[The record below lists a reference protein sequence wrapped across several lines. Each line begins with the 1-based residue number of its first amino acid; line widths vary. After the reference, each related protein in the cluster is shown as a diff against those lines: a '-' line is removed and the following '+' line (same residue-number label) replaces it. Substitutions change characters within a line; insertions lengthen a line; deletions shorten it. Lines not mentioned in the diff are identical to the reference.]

1 MGHAMSSIALN
12 TRQEVERL
20 KAELEELRRENER
33 LAGLAYRDALTGLRN
48 RRLFTERLCEEVSR
62 LQRGR
67 KAGLSVVCV
76 DVNDFK
82 QVNDARGHAAGD
94 AALVAVG
101 QYLESLTRSCDVVC
115 RVGGDEFAILLP
127 DSDATQSQRIVNR
140 IRESLST
147 LETAGLG
154 SEPLAMGMATFQ
166 EGDDERCLLARAD
179 DEMYADKRRAHG
191 SQSGVYASAA

>member
-1 MGHAMSSIALN
+1 MSMVEPVAQ
-12 TRQEVERL
+12 QELQELR
-20 KAELEELRRENER
+20 AELEALRRENER

-48 RRLFTERLCEEVSR
+48 RRLFSERLSEELCR

-67 KAGLSVVCV
+67 KAGLSVICV

-82 QVNDARGHAAGD
+82 NINDAHGHAAGD

-101 QYLESLTRSCDVVC
+101 QLLESLTRSCDVVC

-127 DSDATQSQRIVNR
+127 DSDAAQSQRIVNR
-140 IRESLST
+140 IRENLSM
-147 LETAGLG
+147 LETVGLRT
-154 SEPLAMGMATFQ
+154 EPLALGVATFRD
-166 EGDDERCLLARAD
+166 GDDEHCLLARAD
-179 DEMYADKRRAHG
+179 DEMYADKRRTHG

>member
-1 MGHAMSSIALN
+1 MGHAMSTATMMN
-12 TRQEVERL
+12 TQQEVEQL
-20 KAELEELRRENER
+20 KAELEALRRENQR

-48 RRLFTERLCEEVSR
+48 RRLFSERLGEEVCR
-62 LQRGR
+62 LRRGR

-82 QVNDARGHAAGD
+82 LVNDAHGHAAGD

-101 QYLESLTRSCDVVC
+101 QFLESLTRSCDVVC

-140 IRESLST
+140 IREGLST
-147 LETAGLG
+147 LGLG
-154 SEPLAMGMATFQ
+154 TEPLAMGMATFK
-166 EGDDERCLLARAD
+166 EGDDEQGLLARAD